1 MSPGASTAE
10 SGAARLDALSRRLL
24 AAVPELRVATAATEA
39 EREAI
44 LRLRFRHVVERGW
57 SPAAAHPGGLER
69 DEHDSRALQIGA
81 WRGDELVGAIRV
93 VLPHP
98 GRRLPVEE
106 DFALIVEPQG
116 AVAEAGRLV
125 IAPECRGDPAH
136 RAWGALFARAW
147 LTLRAHRI
155 RVLAGAASP
164 AMIERLRALGL
175 PFEILGPAR
184 EHWGE
189 PRHPVRLDPEPG
201 RPTWFSAG

>member
-24 AAVPELRVATAATEA
+24 AAVPELRVAAAATEA

-44 LRLRFRHVVERGW
+44 LRLRFRHVVDHGW
-57 SPAAAHPGGLER
+57 STAAAHPGGLER
-69 DEHDSRALQIGA
+69 DEHDPRALQIGA

-125 IAPECRGDPAH
+125 IAPEYRGDPAH
-136 RAWGALFARAW
+136 RAWGALFARGW

-189 PRHPVRLDPEPG
+189 QRHPVRLDPEPG
-201 RPTWFSAG
+201 RPTWF